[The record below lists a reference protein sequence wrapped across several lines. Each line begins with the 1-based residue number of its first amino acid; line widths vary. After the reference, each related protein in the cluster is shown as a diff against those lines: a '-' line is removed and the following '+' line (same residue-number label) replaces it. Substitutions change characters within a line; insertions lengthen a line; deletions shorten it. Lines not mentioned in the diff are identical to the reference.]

1 MNNLLILPYCIS
13 ILRIYLPFA
22 AGGDI
27 LVIYDFSHWNGVLPG
42 VAAAA
47 AVGRK
52 RGHPKMHIL
61 LERYKTLVEFLGA
74 ALGGDYE
81 IVLHDLSE
89 GNNSVV
95 AIANG
100 YISGRELG
108 APLTALGTRFLA
120 DKEYEQC
127 DFKVGYRGVSKR
139 NGQLQCGT
147 MFIKNEKGKVIG
159 MLCINYDPSR
169 GIRAANEVLALC
181 GVPPVNP
188 APAEANPSQG
198 SELFAT
204 TIPDMVQEAIEQI
217 TGRAGLPSN
226 RLTMDE
232 KIRIVDSLQK
242 SGLFHLKGAV
252 GEVASQLNA
261 SEATIYRY
269 LSKLRNS

>member
-1 MNNLLILPYCIS
+1 M
-13 ILRIYLPFA
+13 IYLPFDA
-22 AGGDI
+22 SGDI
-27 LVIYDFSHWNGVLPG
+27 LVIYDFLTRDG
-42 VAAAA
+42 AAEGLFPRRAGEGEKGA
-47 AVGRK
+47 SQ
-52 RGHPKMHIL
+52 MHIL

-81 IVLHDLSE
+81 VVLHDLSE

-100 YISGRELG
+100 HVSGRELG

-120 DKEYEQC
+120 DKEYEKC
-127 DFKVGYRGVSKR
+127 DFKVGYRGVSRR
-139 NGQLQCGT
+139 NGQLQSST